1 MKVILKNKDI
11 VDLSG
16 ASQTE
21 FPKYT
26 SQLINLANQN
36 SGGTRP
42 KVVGQL
48 SSLIQEFTGKTLQEW
63 EVWYLNQHPD
73 AIATATAKIEHMVL
87 NLKQAINQIDKS
99 LIEQWVRD
107 LVIHKTY
114 TGLKFQEA
122 ILKKVAAL
130 SKQNYR
136 LATEEEEAKGLDGY
150 IGEQPVSIKP
160 ASYNSKPALPEHIK
174 MKIIYFEK
182 TKAGIE
188 IEFDPL

>member
-1 MKVILKNKDI
+1 MKVTLKSKEIL
-11 VDLSG
+11 DLSG

-42 KVVGQL
+42 AVVGQL

-63 EVWYLNQHPD
+63 EVWYLNQHPE
-73 AIATATAKIEHMVL
+73 AIAIATAKIEHMVFK
-87 NLKQAINQIDKS
+87 LKQAIDQIDKT
-99 LIEQWVRD
+99 LIDQWVRD

-136 LATEEEEAKGLDGY
+136 LATEEEESKGIDGF
-150 IGEQPVSIKP
+150 IGDQPVSIKP
-160 ASYNSKPALPEHIK
+160 ASYKSKPALPEHIK
-174 MKIIYFEK
+174 MQIIYYEK
-182 TKAGIE
+182 AKEGIE
-188 IEFDPL
+188 IEFDPF